1 MASTYWKLTS
11 GRGWN
16 NQLTHTQFLGKWELF
31 ICRNKMPTRCN
42 RGFYCRS
49 YCLNNMFRAS
59 LCPSSGAQEYY
70 IVVAACGISCCK
82 SVKNH
87 FVSFCGIC
95 VLSLKCRVLSRFVT
109 RCVECRGGCVWVVL
123 VGFFFENT
131 NSTKTYKIIFYAFTA
146 RNTTGSN
153 HCIILLS
160 SWWWA

>member
-1 MASTYWKLTS
+1 
-11 GRGWN
+11 
-16 NQLTHTQFLGKWELF
+16 
-31 ICRNKMPTRCN
+31 MPTRCN
-42 RGFYCRS
+42 WVFYCRS
-49 YCLNNMFRAS
+49 YCLLNMFRAS

-70 IVVAACGISCCK
+70 TVVAACGISCCK
-82 SVKNH
+82 NVKNY

-109 RCVECRGGCVWVVL
+109 VCVECRGGCVWVFL
-123 VGFFFENT
+123 VGLFVVTNLDNT
-131 NSTKTYKIIFYAFTA
+131 RQVRLRTQIPKKTYKVIFYIFTA